1 MPSAPHFETRTF
13 DTAEAALARIS
24 EIYSA
29 HVSYL
34 HECSL
39 RYIDGLEFSHR
50 VRACYPMVRIKV
62 DSVAHADSRRSY
74 GFVEGPGVYETTL
87 TRPDLFGEYYLEQL
101 RLLTLNHQTSLEVAV
116 SEQPI
121 PVHFAFSE
129 HEHIEADLDRS
140 RQLLMRDWFDLP
152 DLAAMDDGIAN
163 GTLESPVNQPMP
175 LALFTAPRVDYSLHR
190 LRHYTATAPEH
201 FQNFVLFTNYQF
213 YIDQF
218 VRIGREIMASPA
230 QSPVQSPAGSSR
242 SGANDGYSAFVEPG
256 DLLTHRAVASGEA
269 SAASAPAP
277 AQAAPRLP
285 QMPAYH
291 LVRPD
296 RSGITMVN
304 IGVGPSN
311 AKTITDHIAVLRP
324 HAWIM
329 LGHCAGLRSSQQ
341 LGDYVLAHG
350 YAREDHVLDED
361 LPLWVPI
368 PPLAEIQVALQD
380 AVAQISQVHGFELKR
395 IMRTGT
401 VASVDNRNWELLPHS
416 TLIRRFSQSR
426 AIALDM
432 ESATIAANGFR
443 FRVPYGTLL
452 CVSDKPLHGEIKLP
466 GMANRFYRDRVD
478 QHLRIG
484 MRAID
489 LLREQGIERLHSRK
503 LRSFGEVAF
512 Q

>member
-1 MPSAPHFETRTF
+1 
-13 DTAEAALARIS
+13 
-24 EIYSA
+24 
-29 HVSYL
+29 
-34 HECSL
+34 L
-39 RYIDGLEFSHR
+39 RYIEGHEFTQR
-50 VRACYPMVRIKV
+50 IRACYPLVRIKV
-62 DSVAHADSRRSY
+62 DSVAQADSRRSY

-101 RLLTLNHQTSLEVAV
+101 RLLILNHQTQLEVAV

-121 PVHFAFSE
+121 PVHFAFSD

-163 GTLESPVNQPMP
+163 GTFENPVNHSMP

-218 VRIGREIMASPA
+218 VRIGREIMATSATSAISP
-230 QSPVQSPAGSSR
+230 
-242 SGANDGYSAFVEPG
+242 SGVGRPQANDGYSAFVEPG
-256 DLLTHRAVASGEA
+256 DVVTLREGDARAQAGVQAGAQVAA
-269 SAASAPAP
+269 QNSAQGGAGAPATAP
-277 AQAAPRLP
+277 PRLP

-291 LVRPD
+291 LVRGD

-350 YAREDHVLDED
+350 YVREDHVLDED

-489 LLREQGIERLHSRK
+489 LLREQGVERLHSRK